1 MSFLNRERDRE
12 FQLEVL
18 AVQLRHE
25 RKTVRY
31 SSQMAMGIAF
41 LAFALTFFIA
51 ITVSPQEYPSLAKVL
66 VWFYGGIG
74 FLTTWFSL
82 RKLKS
87 LRFSEEEDIKRL
99 TKKYLDW

>member
-1 MSFLNRERDRE
+1 MSHWDRARDRE

-18 AVQLRHE
+18 QVQLKHE
-25 RKTVRY
+25 RQTVRY

-51 ITVSPQEYPSLAKVL
+51 ITVSPQEYSSLAKAL

-87 LRFSEEEDIKRL
+87 LRISEEEDVKRL